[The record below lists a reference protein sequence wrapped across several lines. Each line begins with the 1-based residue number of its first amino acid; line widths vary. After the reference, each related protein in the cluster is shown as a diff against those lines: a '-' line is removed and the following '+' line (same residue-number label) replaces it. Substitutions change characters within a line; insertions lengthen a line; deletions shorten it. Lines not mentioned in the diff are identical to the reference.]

1 MYDGRLRG
9 PFHIEKKHSSISFF
23 ALFSG
28 PKRDRLRKYLR
39 CQLVHTL
46 RNRRLKPSNSAR
58 RRSTGNFLCK
68 FNSLPVFGCR
78 WNRVPIRRRRLP
90 QRASSLS
97 IATTSTTTQKTFLAR
112 GLLWFQLFFGEIKKS
127 FLCVCLEKVASLI
140 EVSWGGT
147 ARILLTQC

>member
-1 MYDGRLRG
+1 VLTFILCVSKRTG
-9 PFHIEKKHSSISFF
+9 EKEVNFLPKINTSYKYVRWTIARSISYRKKTFLNLIF
-23 ALFSG
+23 RSFFSG

-112 GLLWFQLFFGEIKKS
+112 GLL
-127 FLCVCLEKVASLI
+127 
-140 EVSWGGT
+140 
-147 ARILLTQC
+147 